1 MIANKPEFGLSGTI
15 RRTIL
20 AEWLSQNGKHRA
32 TVLDPG
38 PGDMEPLPKL
48 VHHRGQSHSVGVTM
62 DSNLD
67 LRDPSDTERLK
78 KRLESLRKEHP
89 GHFPSLSIGSVPQ
102 MPLDLPEGWTL
113 SDFLGGNLRGVDLN
127 AAMNAQNKWA
137 KVLAFYRSPRL
148 ADDQR
153 QPWDQ
158 TARASDWGIY
168 LQAGGV
174 ESLAREIYLPVGF
187 TTAEA
192 IGLAMADLIGHE
204 LQHASIDLTAIRLEA
219 ATGPLPKL
227 GEHACG
233 PCLKEEA
240 LCNAATVLAARG
252 RANLVDSI
260 VMTQSQIRV
269 MRSMHGL
276 AVSRLEDWATAGPP
290 GYRDWAGVVDDDQR
304 DQAIETVLA
313 HDGVSRLVALDL
325 YRGTE
330 NLPPFT
336 PDIPIYLVTTPG
348 SAAAA
353 GKWRIEC

>member
-1 MIANKPEFGLSGTI
+1 MTANKPEFGLSGTI
-15 RRTIL
+15 RRSIL

-32 TVLDPG
+32 TVLGPG
-38 PGDMEPLPKL
+38 PGDLEPLPKL
-48 VHHRGQSHSVGVTM
+48 VHHRGESRSVGVTV
-62 DSNLD
+62 DLDLD
-67 LRDPSDTERLK
+67 LRDPSDMERLK
-78 KRLESLRKEHP
+78 KRLASLQKEHP
-89 GHFPSLSIGSVPQ
+89 GHFRSLSIDSVPQ
-102 MPLDLPEGWTL
+102 MPLELPEGWSL
-113 SDFLGGNLRGVDLN
+113 SDFLGGSLRDVDSN
-127 AAMNAQNKWA
+127 AAMTAQKKWT
-137 KVLAFYRSPRL
+137 KFLAFYRSPRL
-148 ADDQR
+148 ADHQR

-192 IGLAMADLIGHE
+192 IGLATADLISHE
-204 LQHASIDLTAIRLEA
+204 LQHASIDITAIRLEA
-219 ATGPLPKL
+219 ATGPLPQL

-240 LCNAATVLAARG
+240 VCNAAAVLAARG

-260 VMTQSQIRV
+260 VMTQSQIRM
-269 MRSMHGL
+269 MRSMHDL

-290 GYRDWAGVVDDDQR
+290 GYRDWAGVIDDDQR

-325 YRGTE
+325 FRGTE

-336 PDIPIYLVTTPG
+336 PDIPLYLVKTPG

-353 GKWRIEC
+353 GKWKYEC